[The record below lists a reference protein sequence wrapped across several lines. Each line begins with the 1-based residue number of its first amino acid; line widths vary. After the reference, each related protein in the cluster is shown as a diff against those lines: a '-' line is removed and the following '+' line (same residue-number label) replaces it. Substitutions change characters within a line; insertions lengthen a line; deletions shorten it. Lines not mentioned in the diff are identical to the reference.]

1 MAAAPDFARKFGLI
15 LKAFNI
21 SRGQLSQVVGVD
33 KSVVS
38 RWASGVQGPTDHN
51 LMLLTEAVARYK
63 PDFVRLDWDLDIATF
78 AARLAAGGTPSS
90 PGERPALALPDRP
103 SVAVLPFSS
112 LGGMPEQAYFADGV
126 VEDII
131 AALSRFRTLFV
142 IARSSSFTYRGG
154 AVDVRQ
160 VGRELGVRY
169 VLQGS
174 VRRASGQLRCT
185 AQLIDAITGGFVW
198 ADRFDGPVEDL
209 FEVQD
214 RITDAVVGVLEPAI
228 QQAEIE
234 RMRHKRPE
242 HMGAYDFYLRSLA
255 LTDTFTRVSVDAM
268 LDACRRAIALDP
280 SFAPA
285 YALAVKSDRLL
296 GARAYIQRL
305 IQGWLIDPARETNE
319 ALDLVERGLAAN
331 RHDPLMLATA
341 GHCFAWFGRDL
352 AKGIAYIDEAIAI
365 TPNLLP
371 ALLASG
377 MVRTR
382 AGQSGAAIDHLER
395 ARRLSPR
402 DSRNYAIFQALAVAH
417 HVDDD
422 PETACGWARRAVQH
436 NPNYLPGWIAL
447 AASAANAGRDDE
459 ARSAA
464 AQVIVLEPAASIARL
479 HGRYPTSVP
488 EKFEK
493 ILDGLRRAG
502 IPD

>member
-1 MAAAPDFARKFGLI
+1 M
-15 LKAFNI
+15 
-21 SRGQLSQVVGVD
+21 
-33 KSVVS
+33 
-38 RWASGVQGPTDHN
+38 
-51 LMLLTEAVARYK
+51 
-63 PDFVRLDWDLDIATF
+63 
-78 AARLAAGGTPSS
+78 
-90 PGERPALALPDRP
+90 
-103 SVAVLPFSS
+103 
-112 LGGMPEQAYFADGV
+112 
-126 VEDII
+126 
-131 AALSRFRTLFV
+131 
-142 IARSSSFTYRGG
+142 
-154 AVDVRQ
+154 
-160 VGRELGVRY
+160 RY

-185 AQLIDAITGGFVW
+185 AQLIDATTGGFVW
-198 ADRFDGPVEDL
+198 ADRFDGPVEEL

-228 QQAEIE
+228 HQAEIE

-255 LTDTFTRVSVDAM
+255 LTDTFTRASVDAM

-280 SFAPA
+280 SFASA
-285 YALAVKSDRLL
+285 YAL
-296 GARAYIQRL
+296 GARAYIQRM
-305 IQGWLIDPARETNE
+305 IQGWLIDTARETNE

-331 RHDPLMLATA
+331 RQDPLMLATA

-377 MVRTR
+377 MVRSR
-382 AGQSGAAIDHLER
+382 AGQPRAAIDHLER

-402 DSRNYAIFQALAVAH
+402 DPRSYAIFQALAVAH

-447 AASAANAGRDDE
+447 AASAANIGRDDE
-459 ARSAA
+459 ARAA
-464 AQVIVLEPAASIARL
+464 AVQVIVLEPTASIARL
-479 HGRYPTSVP
+479 RGRYPTSVP

-493 ILDGLRRAG
+493 VLDGLRRAG